1 MTFSLKRIKAI
12 FVKDYKDFSRNL
24 GVSISLFVVPFLA
37 AFYSRMGVESIEL
50 YYMLFNLGLAMV
62 ATLVQSCLIAEEK
75 EKNTLRGLML
85 SPASTAEI
93 LLGKSLLSLLLT
105 SFVIGISAIFLEYV
119 PNNIWIITISMFISI
134 VFYIGLGTLLGLYTN
149 SVMEASVAVT
159 PVMIVFG
166 FGTFIA
172 DFVDK
177 YPALKM
183 VTYLPNIQLQEI
195 ALKVENSASFGDI
208 VLHLFVI
215 IVWVVIIS
223 ALVIV
228 VYRKRMVD

>member
-75 EKNTLRGLML
+75 EKNTVRGLML

-93 LLGKSLLSLLLT
+93 LLGKSLLSFLLT
-105 SFVIGISAIFLEYV
+105 VFVIGISAFFLGYV
-119 PNNIWIITISMFISI
+119 PKNIWIIAISMFISI
-134 VFYIGLGTLLGLYTN
+134 IFYIGLGTLLGLYTN

-166 FGTFIA
+166 FGSFIKGFI
-172 DFVDK
+172 DT
-177 YPALKM
+177 YPALKI

-195 ALKVENSASFGDI
+195 ALKVEKSVSFGDI

-223 ALVIV
+223 VFTMF